1 MSDGPER
8 WLDAQL
14 AAAGIE
20 RTGPVERT
28 QVRPWATV
36 LRAPTSTGTVWLKAS
51 GGGTAFEAGLYEL
64 LHRVAPEHVLEP
76 IAVDAE
82 RAWVL
87 LPDGGPSLGAR
98 LKGADLIRALESALP
113 EYGRLQ
119 RALAPHA
126 GELLALGI
134 ADMRP
139 AVLPQRFDEA
149 VEAARGQ
156 VDDAD
161 REAFERSAAMR
172 DTIVAWC
179 ERLAAAPAPASL
191 DHNDLHPWNILVG
204 DGHARFY
211 DWGDSVVAHPFA
223 SMLLGLGFVQFNVL
237 ESAPDAPEIVR
248 LRDAYLEVFSDLAPH
263 AELVETLELACRVGK
278 IARALTWQRAVT
290 ALAEEDVD
298 DQWRRAPLET
308 VISIAEESYLGRT

>member
-1 MSDGPER
+1 MGDR
-8 WLDAQL
+8 
-14 AAAGIE
+14 AAGAD
-20 RTGPVERT
+20 P
-28 QVRPWATV
+28 A
-36 LRAPTSTGTVWLKAS
+36 GTVWLKAS

-98 LKGADLIRALESALP
+98 LKGADLIRGAWSRRCPSTAE
-113 EYGRLQ
+113 LQ

-156 VDDAD
+156 V
-161 REAFERSAAMR
+161 
-172 DTIVAWC
+172 
-179 ERLAAAPAPASL
+179 
-191 DHNDLHPWNILVG
+191 G
-204 DGHARFY
+204 
-211 DWGDSVVAHPFA
+211 
-223 SMLLGLGFVQFNVL
+223 
-237 ESAPDAPEIVR
+237 
-248 LRDAYLEVFSDLAPH
+248 
-263 AELVETLELACRVGK
+263 
-278 IARALTWQRAVT
+278 
-290 ALAEEDVD
+290 
-298 DQWRRAPLET
+298 
-308 VISIAEESYLGRT
+308 